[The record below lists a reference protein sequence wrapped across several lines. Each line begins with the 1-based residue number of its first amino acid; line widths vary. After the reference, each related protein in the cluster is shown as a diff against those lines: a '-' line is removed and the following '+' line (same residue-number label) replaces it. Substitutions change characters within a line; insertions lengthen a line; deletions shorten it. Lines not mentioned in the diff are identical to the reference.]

1 VNQSDL
7 KPKLG
12 RDGKPM
18 IGTNGRVMHQLL
30 DPPRLAGKISV
41 WRFVILRRISQ
52 IGILLLFYGTAHWG
66 WSLAGEPLLSGN
78 LSGSEFAGLIPMA
91 DPFATLQILLTRAMP
106 ETEVLI
112 GAGLILAL
120 YALIAGRVFCAWVCP
135 VNLVTDL
142 AGWLRRRLN
151 TKDLLHLPRTTRYLV
166 LLAALLLSAITAVAA
181 FEWISPI
188 GMLHR
193 ELIYGIGLGWIAVLG
208 IFILDLFVIRHG
220 WCGHLCPLGAFYALL
235 GRRSARL
242 VVTFDTASCTHCGE
256 CATVCPE
263 PQVLNLKKLEQA
275 ELVSP
280 GECSACGRCVGS
292 CPEGS
297 LEFHWSLSRR
307 DGKEPMLSQF
317 SPEITSQRRSS

>member
-1 VNQSDL
+1 MSGYGL

-18 IGTNGRVMHQLL
+18 IGVNGQAMHQLL
-30 DPPRLAGKISV
+30 DPPGLAAKMLV
-41 WRFVILRRISQ
+41 WRFIILRRCCQ
-52 IGILLLFYGTAHWG
+52 IGILLLFFGTAHWG
-66 WSLAGEPLLSGN
+66 WSIAGEPLLRGN
-78 LSGSEFAGLIPMA
+78 LSSSELLGFLPMA
-91 DPFATLQILLTRAMP
+91 DPFAVLQILLTRAMP

-112 GAGLILAL
+112 GAGVILAL
-120 YALIAGRVFCAWVCP
+120 YGLIAGRIFCSWVCP
-135 VNLVTDL
+135 VNLVSDL

-151 TKDLLHLPRTTRYLV
+151 IKDLLYLPRSTRYLV
-166 LLAALLLSAITAVAA
+166 LAAALVLSAITAVAA

-193 ELIYGIGLGWIAVLG
+193 ELIYGIGLGWIAILG
-208 IFILDLFVIRHG
+208 IFIFDLFVIRQG
-220 WCGHLCPLGAFYALL
+220 WCGHLCPLGAFYSLL

-242 VVTFDTASCTHCGE
+242 VVSFDAASCTHCAE

-275 ELVSP
+275 GQVSP

-297 LEFHWSLSRR
+297 LQFHWRFGRSVDRSNQISR
-307 DGKEPMLSQF
+307 F
-317 SPEITSQRRSS
+317 SPEIIPQRRSP

>member
-1 VNQSDL
+1 MNQADL

-12 RDGKPM
+12 RDGEPM
-18 IGTNGRVMHQLL
+18 IGANGRPMHQLL
-30 DPPRLAGKISV
+30 DPSGIADRIRV
-41 WRFVILRRISQ
+41 WRFVILRRLSQ
-52 IGILLLFYGTAHWG
+52 VGILLLFFGTAHWD
-66 WSLAGEPLLSGN
+66 WSIAGVPLLRGN
-78 LSGSEFAGLIPMA
+78 LSGSELLGILPMA
-91 DPFATLQILLTRAMP
+91 DPFAVLQILLTRAIP

-112 GAGLILAL
+112 GAALILVL
-120 YALIAGRVFCAWVCP
+120 YGFIAGRSFCAWVCP
-135 VNLVTDL
+135 VNLITDL
-142 AGWLRRRLN
+142 AGWLRRRL
-151 TKDLLHLPRTTRYLV
+151 KIRDLLYLPRSTRYMV

-208 IFILDLFVIRHG
+208 IFIFDLFVIRHG

-235 GRRSARL
+235 GKRSARL
-242 VVTFDTASCTHCGE
+242 VVSFDAVSCTHCAE

-263 PQVLNLKKLEQA
+263 PQVLNLKKVEQTG
-275 ELVSP
+275 LVSP

-297 LEFHWSLSRR
+297 LQFHWRFG
-307 DGKEPMLSQF
+307 DGVEASSQVSQF
-317 SPEITSQRRSS
+317 SPEIIPQRRSQ

>member
-1 VNQSDL
+1 MNDDGL

-12 RDGKPM
+12 RDGEPM
-18 IGTNGRVMHQLL
+18 FDARGRVMHQLL
-30 DPPRLAGKISV
+30 DPPGFAGKFHV
-41 WRFVILRRISQ
+41 WRFVVLRRLSQ

-66 WSLAGEPLLSGN
+66 WSLFGQPLLSGN
-78 LSGSEFAGLIPMA
+78 LSGSELLGIVPMA
-91 DPFATLQILLTRAMP
+91 DPFATLQILLTRVLP

-112 GAGLILAL
+112 GAVLVLVF

-142 AGWLRRRLN
+142 AGWMRRRLN
-151 TKDLLHLPRTTRYLV
+151 IRDLLYLPRSTRYLV
-166 LLAALLLSAITAVAA
+166 LIAALLLSVLTTVAA

-193 ELIYGIGLGWIAVLG
+193 ELIYGIGLGWIAILG
-208 IFILDLFVIRHG
+208 IFIFDLFVIRHG

-242 VVTFDTASCTHCGE
+242 VVSCDSASCTHCAE
-256 CATVCPE
+256 CAVVCPE

-275 ELVSP
+275 GRVEP
-280 GECSACGRCVGS
+280 GECSACGRCVGG

-297 LEFHWSLSRR
+297 LQFNWSLSRSGNPDR
-307 DGKEPMLSQF
+307 NSTF
-317 SPEITSQRRSS
+317 TPEIIPQRRSQ